1 MPALWRQSR
10 AARDRARHPVQRRG
24 MVRDRLRE
32 EIEWRRFG
40 ETCRNSKRGCRQ
52 GKERRL
58 QRNGFQGLERKE
70 IRKEKVNRAQLAAQG
85 RWFGMADTTQEKG
98 AVGRKVRK
106 AVLPAAGLGTRF
118 LPATKAQP
126 KEMLTVVDKPQIQYV
141 VEECVV
147 SGIEHIIIV
156 TGKGKNSIEDHFDYS
171 PTLERFL
178 EEKGKKEQAA
188 MVREI
193 SDMVQVSYTRQKEPL
208 GLGHAVLV
216 TRDLVGDEP
225 FAVLLGDVL
234 IPGQNP
240 ATKQLIDVYA
250 ATGVG
255 AIAVEEVP
263 KERTHLYGII
273 DGEPAPQPPFGARLL
288 RIRDVVEKPKPE
300 RAPSN
305 LAITGRYVLP
315 SQIFDCLART
325 KPGAGNEI
333 QLTDALRILAQED
346 GLWAYIYDGIS
357 YDAGDKLGF
366 LKATVEIALQNK
378 EFGSEFREY
387 LKGLKL

>member
-1 MPALWRQSR
+1 MPT
-10 AARDRARHPVQRRG
+10 PRR
-24 MVRDRLRE
+24 
-32 EIEWRRFG
+32 
-40 ETCRNSKRGCRQ
+40 
-52 GKERRL
+52 
-58 QRNGFQGLERKE
+58 
-70 IRKEKVNRAQLAAQG
+70 
-85 RWFGMADTTQEKG
+85 
-98 AVGRKVRK
+98 VRK

-141 VEECVV
+141 AEECVAA
-147 SGIEHIIIV
+147 GIEHIIIV
-156 TGKGKNSIEDHFDYS
+156 TGRGKQSIEDHFDSS
-171 PTLERFL
+171 PMLESFL
-178 EEKGKKEQAA
+178 ESKGKKDQADL
-188 MVREI
+188 VREI
-193 SDMVQVSYTRQKEPL
+193 SNMVQVSYTRQKEPL

-216 TRDLVGDEP
+216 ARDLVGDEP

-234 IPGQNP
+234 IPGENP
-240 ATKQLIDVYA
+240 ATKQLIDVYE

-263 KERTHLYGII
+263 REKTNLYGIVA
-273 DGEPAPQPPFGARLL
+273 GEPAPQPPFGNRLL
-288 RIRDVVEKPKPE
+288 RIKDLVEKPKPE
-300 RAPSN
+300 LAPSN

-315 SQIFDCLART
+315 PAIFDCLART

-333 QLTDALRILAQED
+333 QLTDGMRILAQEQ
-346 GLWAYIYDGIS
+346 GLWALIYEGIS

-378 EFGSEFREY
+378 ELGRDFRDY

>member
-1 MPALWRQSR
+1 MTDGPAFPQKPS
-10 AARDRARHPVQRRG
+10 P
-24 MVRDRLRE
+24 M
-32 EIEWRRFG
+32 
-40 ETCRNSKRGCRQ
+40 
-52 GKERRL
+52 
-58 QRNGFQGLERKE
+58 
-70 IRKEKVNRAQLAAQG
+70 
-85 RWFGMADTTQEKG
+85 
-98 AVGRKVRK
+98 RKVRK

-126 KEMLTVVDKPQIQYV
+126 KEMLTIVDKPLIQYV
-141 VEECVV
+141 AEECVT

-156 TGKGKNSIEDHFDYS
+156 TGKGKNSIEDHFDHA

-178 EEKGKKEQAA
+178 EEKGRHDQAA
-188 MVREI
+188 LVRRI

-216 TRDLVGDEP
+216 ARDLVGDEP

-234 IPGQNP
+234 IPGENP
-240 ATKQLIDVYA
+240 ATKQLVNVYE

-263 KERTHLYGII
+263 KEKTHLYGIV
-273 DGEPAPQPPFGARLL
+273 DAQPASQPPFGTRLL
-288 RIRDVVEKPKPE
+288 RIKDLVEKPKPE
-300 RAPSN
+300 AAPSN

-315 SQIFDCLART
+315 PAIFECLERT

-346 GLWAYIYDGIS
+346 GLWAYIYDGVS

-366 LKATVEIALQNK
+366 LKATVEIALQNPELGK
-378 EFGSEFREY
+378 PFREY
-387 LKGLKL
+387 LKNLKF

>member
-1 MPALWRQSR
+1 MTTPTSQIPSQPAV
-10 AARDRARHPVQRRG
+10 PV
-24 MVRDRLRE
+24 
-32 EIEWRRFG
+32 
-40 ETCRNSKRGCRQ
+40 
-52 GKERRL
+52 
-58 QRNGFQGLERKE
+58 
-70 IRKEKVNRAQLAAQG
+70 
-85 RWFGMADTTQEKG
+85 
-98 AVGRKVRK
+98 RKVRK

-126 KEMLTVVDKPQIQYV
+126 KEMLNVVDKPQIQYV
-141 VEECVV
+141 VEECVA

-156 TGKGKNSIEDHFDYS
+156 TGRGKSAIEDHFDHAPS
-171 PTLERFL
+171 LERFL
-178 EEKGKKEQAA
+178 EEKGKHAEAE
-188 MVREI
+188 MVRRI

-216 TRDLVGDEP
+216 AKDLVGDEP

-234 IPGQNP
+234 IPGENP
-240 ATKQLIDVYA
+240 ATKQLIDVYE

-263 KERTHLYGII
+263 RDRTHLYGIV
-273 DGEPAPQPPFGARLL
+273 DGESAPQPPFGARLL
-288 RIRDVVEKPKPE
+288 RIRDLVEKPKPE
-300 RAPSN
+300 NAPSN

-315 SQIFDCLART
+315 SAIFDCLART

-333 QLTDALRILAQED
+333 QLTDGMRILAQEQ

-366 LKATVEIALQNK
+366 LKATVELALQNK
-378 EFGSEFREY
+378 ELGEGFRAY
-387 LKGLKL
+387 LKTLKL

>member
-1 MPALWRQSR
+1 
-10 AARDRARHPVQRRG
+10 
-24 MVRDRLRE
+24 
-32 EIEWRRFG
+32 
-40 ETCRNSKRGCRQ
+40 
-52 GKERRL
+52 
-58 QRNGFQGLERKE
+58 
-70 IRKEKVNRAQLAAQG
+70 
-85 RWFGMADTTQEKG
+85 MADTTQAKNI
-98 AVGRKVRK
+98 AGRRVRK

-141 VEECVV
+141 AEECVA

-156 TGKGKNSIEDHFDYS
+156 TGKGKNSIEDHFDSS
-171 PTLERFL
+171 PMLERFL
-178 EEKGKKEQAA
+178 EERGKKDQAA
-188 MVREI
+188 MVRRI

-216 TRDLVGDEP
+216 AKDLVGDEP

-234 IPGQNP
+234 IPGENP

-255 AIAVEEVP
+255 GIAVEEVP
-263 KERTHLYGII
+263 KEKTHLYGIV
-273 DGEPAPQPPFGARLL
+273 DAEPAPQPPFGARLL
-288 RIRDVVEKPKPE
+288 RIRDLVEKPKPDK
-300 RAPSN
+300 APSN

-315 SQIFDCLART
+315 PQIFDCLERT
-325 KPGAGNEI
+325 KPGSGNEI

-346 GLWAYIYDGIS
+346 GLWAYIYEGVS

-366 LKATVEIALQNK
+366 LKATVEIALQNR
-378 EFGSEFREY
+378 EFGGEFREY
-387 LKGLKL
+387 LKSLKL